1 MWHYPTR
8 NKFLLGF
15 PLLVSDDSDPVLDEY
30 YVALSR
36 VKVFTP
42 DKERELF
49 REYLALEGSDV
60 PRDLKRRETLR
71 TLLIESC
78 LKLVFSLARRYW
90 MDRDS
95 VTLRSLI
102 SAGNVGLVEAVE
114 KFDPERGTRFA
125 SYASF
130 WILMHIRG
138 ELTTLKDV
146 VQPSSKE
153 RKLRMR
159 SSAARKKMALSEGY
173 VENRSAQYVGLDSI
187 MEFPTYE
194 HVSHMDTRA
203 LTQTDTLGLYQRWF
217 RFLTVREQFVLRAYY
232 GLLNNGEGLKLRQ
245 IATYLDLSSER
256 IRQIKVAAL
265 EKLKKWLTYDG
276 VSCVD
281 DVI

>member
-1 MWHYPTR
+1 M
-8 NKFLLGF
+8 LGNETH
-15 PLLVSDDSDPVLDEY
+15 DPVLDRY
-30 YVALSR
+30 YVELSK
-36 VKVFTP
+36 VKIFSP
-42 DKERELF
+42 DEERELF
-49 REYLALEGSDV
+49 REYL
-60 PRDLKRRETLR
+60 RRAGEEDPISSRRRTYLR

-78 LKLVFSLARRYW
+78 LKLVFSLAKRYW

-95 VTLRSLI
+95 HTLQALI

-138 ELTTLKDV
+138 ELTTLKEV

-159 SSAARKKMALSEGY
+159 SAAARRKLNGGKEPTEKRGS
-173 VENRSAQYVGLDSI
+173 QYSSL
-187 MEFPTYE
+187 
-194 HVSHMDTRA
+194 
-203 LTQTDTLGLYQRWF
+203 DTLKENTDLYAYNIEHSNNNSTLLLCMEDSSNLYARWF
-217 RFLTVREQFVLRAYY
+217 RFLTVREQYVLRAYY
-232 GLLNNGEGLKLRQ
+232 GLLNNGDGLKLRQ
-245 IATYLDLSSER
+245 IATYLGLSSER

-265 EKLKKWLTYDG
+265 AKLKKWLTYDG

-281 DVI
+281 DVF